1 MNKVKLKI
9 SRLAAAMAGAVVL
22 LCAIDAGVRYFNPLD
37 TSLYVVEEGDFV
49 SADGKGSASPTLVS
63 GVNGE
68 MPTSPVIVA
77 DPGCTSKTVTK
88 DDIFKG
94 RLVPYRGNMQV
105 IADNSESRVNLSQ
118 YQNNFYSTL
127 SSDLPLSKDAADGL
141 NDMMEA
147 YNKATN
153 LSDFAV
159 YGTETTLTGAG
170 SPCPI
175 PFSESK
181 AGNTVDLAI
190 VGISGIL
197 AYDGLDVEKWIVDN
211 CTDYGYI
218 VRYPQGKNEITG
230 ENYCPWHLRY
240 VGKPH
245 AMIMKAN
252 NWCLEEYVAY
262 VKGYTR
268 ENPIVCNTDDRTYE
282 IYSVPSNSD
291 VTYLSV
297 PLSGNYTI
305 SGDGSTGYI
314 ITIEKK

>member
-1 MNKVKLKI
+1 MNKEKLKI
-9 SRLAAAMAGAVVL
+9 SRLAAAMAGSVVL
-22 LCAIDAGVRYFNPLD
+22 LCAIDAGVRFFNPPD
-37 TSLYVVEEGDFV
+37 TSQCIVEEGRFV
-49 SADGKGSASPTLVS
+49 SEGGKGASAPTLIS

-68 MPTSPVIVA
+68 LPTAPSIA
-77 DPGCTSKTVTK
+77 DPGCTSRTVTK

-94 RLVPYRGNMQV
+94 KLVPYKNDMTV
-105 IADNSESRVNLSQ
+105 IADKSEESVNLAM
-118 YQNNFYSTL
+118 YKNDFYSTL
-127 SSDLPLSKDAADGL
+127 GDNFPLNKDAADGF
-141 NDMMEA
+141 NNMMKA
-147 YNKATN
+147 YNEATN
-153 LSDFAV
+153 LTDFAI
-159 YGTETTLTGAG
+159 YGTDATLTGAG

-175 PFSESK
+175 PFADSK
-181 AGNTVDLAI
+181 TGNTVDVAI
-190 VGISGIL
+190 VGIDSIL
-197 AYDGLDVEKWIVDN
+197 AYDGDDAEKWVVDN
-211 CTDYGYI
+211 CSNYGYI
-218 VRYPQGKNEITG
+218 VRYPQGKTEITG
-230 ENYCPWHLRY
+230 ESYCPWHLRY

-262 VKGYTR
+262 VKGYTK

-297 PLSGNYTI
+297 PLSGNYEI